1 MLDHDEEK
9 INRLNQQFAFIR
21 EIDKEKF
28 IGRQTYLTD
37 GRAEGERCGTCMAYG
52 DHDTCCSREYANQ
65 KIDVLKTVMHAY

>member
-37 GRAEGERCGTCMAYG
+37 AKRKENDAEHG
-52 DHDTCCSREYANQ
+52 DVREN
-65 KIDVLKTVMHAY
+65 

>member
-28 IGRQTYLTD
+28 TLQMQNVR
-37 GRAEGERCGTCMAYG
+37 RMMR
-52 DHDTCCSREYANQ
+52 N
-65 KIDVLKTVMHAY
+65 MHGIWQS